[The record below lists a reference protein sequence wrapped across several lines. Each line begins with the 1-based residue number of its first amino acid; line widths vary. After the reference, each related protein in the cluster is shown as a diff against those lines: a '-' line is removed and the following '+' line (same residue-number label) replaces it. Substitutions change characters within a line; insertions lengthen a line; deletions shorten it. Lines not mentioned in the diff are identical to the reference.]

1 MTDAKCDTF
10 IMILVTPT
18 QNKLSIDR
26 SNIVYPELLTLALV
40 FSQLKVTSD
49 DHGPPPISLQSWVS
63 LRVKKEVAL

>member
-18 QNKLSIDR
+18 SNNLSMDR
-26 SNIVYPELLTLALV
+26 SNMFYLELLTLALV
-40 FSQLKVTSD
+40 FSQLKVTSG
-49 DHGPPPISLQSWVS
+49 DHGPPLISLQSWVS